1 MTRVVLLNVEGFK
14 LYCIVLNMY
23 NHELLFL
30 FQGRVLHLKMQS
42 KLNAGFCT
50 SIISEVKE
58 RTTHGSS
65 LVNTK
70 SLFIIMSITKVY
82 TSRLYKHQH
91 NETWEIPF
99 PKYSGY
105 KLYYAMELSLLVFTR
120 TKVQLTL
127 NLSDIII
134 TAWQEITVKSTT
146 NSQPIRYNYYSL
158 ARDHSSIVV
167 IYNKINPTLVQNS
180 CKFMYIVY
188 YYLLHVI

>member
-1 MTRVVLLNVEGFK
+1 MASHSWLEFVVLLNVEGFK
-14 LYCIVLNMY
+14 QYCIVLNMY

-50 SIISEVKE
+50 SIVSEVKE

-91 NETWEIPF
+91 NETWEIPSLNILAISCIMQWN
-99 PKYSGY
+99 YHY
-105 KLYYAMELSLLVFTR
+105 LSLPEQ
-120 TKVQLTL
+120 K
-127 NLSDIII
+127 
-134 TAWQEITVKSTT
+134 
-146 NSQPIRYNYYSL
+146 YN
-158 ARDHSSIVV
+158 
-167 IYNKINPTLVQNS
+167 
-180 CKFMYIVY
+180 
-188 YYLLHVI
+188 